1 MNSVSNVFDNFSNL
15 EEKFNKLSENEK
27 DKQLDAFMESIP
39 ILYNT
44 IHNLFCID
52 KHKFIFTKSIQ
63 DFGITKELKGIVDL
77 FYRTG
82 NISIFMMKKALQSI
96 EDDNDYKNDNEFD
109 NKTKQIFTDV
119 LKNTEELQDI
129 IEHIKNSPNITDIT
143 ELQEKIMSTLI
154 SWNIFNKRVIEAE
167 ELTNQSLI
175 NLVSSMYDASSLLEK
190 IQQTNL

>member
-1 MNSVSNVFDNFSNL
+1 MNSVSNVFDNFSYL

-82 NISIFMMKKALQSI
+82 NISIFMMKKGLQSI
-96 EDDNDYKNDNEFD
+96 DDNNDYKNNNEFD
-109 NKTKQIFTDV
+109 NETKQIFINV

-129 IEHIKNSPNITDIT
+129 IEHIKNSHDITDTT
-143 ELQEKIMSTLI
+143 ELQEKIMSTLT
-154 SWNIFNKRVIEAE
+154 SWNIFYKRIIEAE

-175 NLVSSMYDASSLLEK
+175 NLVSSVYDVSSLLEK

>member
-82 NISIFMMKKALQSI
+82 NISIFMMKKGLQSI
-96 EDDNDYKNDNEFD
+96 EDDSENKNDNEFD
-109 NKTKQIFTDV
+109 NETKQIFINV

-129 IEHIKNSPNITDIT
+129 IEHIKNSHDITDTT
-143 ELQEKIMSTLI
+143 ELQEKIMSTLT
-154 SWNIFNKRVIEAE
+154 SWNIFYKRIIEAE

-175 NLVSSMYDASSLLEK
+175 NLVSSVYDVSSLLEK